1 MTRAARPRRRQHE
14 HGFWLLEAL
23 LAVAIFSLGMISLG
37 QCVNNCLV
45 AQRVKQDD
53 VRARLALANRM
64 AEIEVGAVVLAD
76 STVED
81 LKGAFEG
88 MKLKQTRVPLKRKN
102 EKDQDIL
109 GIYSVTLLLTW
120 KADGQDLSRE
130 LSFYVYPRPR

>member
-1 MTRAARPRRRQHE
+1 MKRALHLNRGRDE

-45 AQRVKQDD
+45 AQRVKQED

-64 AEIEVGAVVLAD
+64 AEIEAGAVPLAD
-76 STVED
+76 STVEE

-88 MKLKQTRVPLKRKN
+88 MSLKQTRVPLQRKN
-102 EKDQDIL
+102 EKEQDIL
-109 GIYSVTLLLTW
+109 GIYAVTLQLTW
-120 KADGQDLSRE
+120 
-130 LSFYVYPRPR
+130 